1 MRFFRKHYNYSL
13 HKRNHQK
20 KNQDK
25 KRVTLIESSS
35 FVDEVRAFDMFSS

>member
-1 MRFFRKHYNYSL
+1 MRFFREHYNYSL
-13 HKRNHQK
+13 HKRNHQ

-35 FVDEVRAFDMFSS
+35 FVDEVRASDMFSS